1 MALLNYL
8 DVSTQTSALNLLC
21 CLSINVPESNL
32 LAQAGVLKALES
44 MTRTAVLTQNIEL
57 KNNVM
62 DAIAKL
68 ERYQSGSYGNS
79 SIKGTYV
86 P

>member
-1 MALLNYL
+1 
-8 DVSTQTSALNLLC
+8 
-21 CLSINVPESNL
+21 
-32 LAQAGVLKALES
+32 
-44 MTRTAVLTQNIEL
+44 MTILHEL

-68 ERYQSGSYGNS
+68 ELYQSDSHGNS
-79 SIKGTYV
+79 LTKGTYL

>member
-1 MALLNYL
+1 
-8 DVSTQTSALNLLC
+8 
-21 CLSINVPESNL
+21 LSINVPESKL
-32 LAQAGVLKALES
+32 LAQASVLKALES
-44 MTRTAVLTQNIEL
+44 MTRTAVLSQHIQL

-68 ERYQSGSYGNS
+68 EHYQSGSHGNS
-79 SIKGTYV
+79 STKGTYV

>member
-1 MALLNYL
+1 
-8 DVSTQTSALNLLC
+8 
-21 CLSINVPESNL
+21 L

-44 MTRTAVLTQNIEL
+44 MTRTAVLSQNIEL

-68 ERYQSGSYGNS
+68 ELYQSGSHGNS
-79 SIKGTYV
+79 STKGTYI